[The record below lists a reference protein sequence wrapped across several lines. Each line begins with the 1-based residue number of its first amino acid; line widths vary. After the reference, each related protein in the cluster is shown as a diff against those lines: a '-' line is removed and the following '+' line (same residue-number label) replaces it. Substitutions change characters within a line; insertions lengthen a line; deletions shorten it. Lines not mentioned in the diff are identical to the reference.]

1 MSKTKLSKRLE
12 TVASCVRTGG
22 TVADIGCDHGFTSI
36 YLIENKMARCGIA
49 MDINKGPLEKAKSH
63 IRQAGLT
70 DKIETRL
77 SNGLDKL
84 ESGEA
89 DTILISGMGGAL
101 IRDILMKEKDKTISA
116 GELVL
121 SPQSEI
127 YLVRR
132 CLHELGFFIDMEKMV
147 FDMGKYYVVIR
158 AVRKDMMECL
168 GQHNKEVAE
177 INHSGS
183 IINIDETYDEADY
196 VYGKYLIAAKNDVF
210 AEFLAKE
217 KERMEKVMASL
228 KKSGMSDEEISKQK
242 IIAEYDL
249 LLKTICRMQ

>member
-12 TVASCVRTGG
+12 TVASCVSTGG

-147 FDMGKYYVVIR
+147 FDMGKYYVVISNN
-158 AVRKDMMECL
+158 ALVQLVDEIGGVEFDVPIDM
-168 GQHNKEVAE
+168 N
-177 INHSGS
+177 
-183 IINIDETYDEADY
+183 YDDSTQ
-196 VYGKYLIAAKNDVF
+196 D
-210 AEFLAKE
+210 LAIH
-217 KERMEKVMASL
+217 L
-228 KKSGMSDEEISKQK
+228 KKGVQK
-242 IIAEYDL
+242 LNGEQAEGL
-249 LLKTICRMQ
+249 VRFRKNNNGTSSI

>member
-1 MSKTKLSKRLE
+1 
-12 TVASCVRTGG
+12 
-22 TVADIGCDHGFTSI
+22 
-36 YLIENKMARCGIA
+36 
-49 MDINKGPLEKAKSH
+49 
-63 IRQAGLT
+63 
-70 DKIETRL
+70 
-77 SNGLDKL
+77 
-84 ESGEA
+84 
-89 DTILISGMGGAL
+89 
-101 IRDILMKEKDKTISA
+101 MKEKDKTISA

>member
-1 MSKTKLSKRLE
+1 MESDRQFFAAQNMEMQMLHGLACVLAHVGDDA
-12 TVASCVRTGG
+12 VAVFQPLLLGQL
-22 TVADIGCDHGFTSI
+22 CD
-36 YLIENKMARCGIA
+36 
-49 MDINKGPLEKAKSH
+49 D
-63 IRQAGLT
+63 
-70 DKIETRL
+70 
-77 SNGLDKL
+77 
-84 ESGEA
+84 GEA

>member
-12 TVASCVRTGG
+12 TVASCVSTGG

-77 SNGLDKL
+77 SNGLD
-84 ESGEA
+84 SGEA

-147 FDMGKYYVVIR
+147 LDMGKYYVVIR
-158 AVRKDMMECL
+158 AVRKDM
-168 GQHNKEVAE
+168 
-177 INHSGS
+177 
-183 IINIDETYDEADY
+183 IDETYDEADY

>member
-12 TVASCVRTGG
+12 TVASCVGSGG

-36 YLIENKMARCGIA
+36 YLIENEMARCGIA
-49 MDINKGPLEKAKSH
+49 MDINKGPLEKAESH
-63 IRQAGLT
+63 IKQAGLT

-84 ESGEA
+84 EGGEA

-101 IRDILMKEKDKTISA
+101 IRDILMKEKDKTLSA

-132 CLHELGFFIDMEKMV
+132 CIHELGFIIVLEKMV

-158 AVRKDMMECL
+158 AVRKNLIGCL
-168 GQHNKEVAE
+168 GQDKEGIVAE
-177 INHSGS
+177 NDVES
-183 IINIDETYDEADY
+183 IKNIAGAYDDADY
-196 VYGKYLIAAKNDVF
+196 VYGKYLIDTKDAVLS
-210 AEFLAKE
+210 EFLAKE
-217 KERMEKVMASL
+217 KERMEKVTASL

-242 IIAEYDL
+242 ITAEYDL
-249 LLKTICRMQ
+249 LIKTICRMQ